1 VKVED
6 EVEVIGPALMVLLV
20 NAPLVR
26 PAVVGVVVLLG
37 ESVAVDFAAA
47 ACDFFK

>member
-1 VKVED
+1 MKLED

-20 NAPLVR
+20 KAPFDR

-37 ESVAVDFAAA
+37 ESVVVLLAAVA
-47 ACDFFK
+47 